1 MKRVLLPLATAALLA
16 VGCSD
21 KQNEMN
27 NPLLA
32 EWTLPYGAVPFDQ
45 IKNSDY
51 IPALKEAIR
60 MHDAEIDAIANSS
73 ESPTFAN
80 TIEAYEAS
88 GRMLDRVEGIFFN
101 LVECM
106 ADDEMMALSEEFQN
120 LASEHSNNVSLNEG
134 LFHRIEQVWE
144 EQEKYN
150 LTPEQQRLLKKI
162 RNGFVRSGALLE
174 GEAREEF
181 RKVSTELDS
190 LTLAFGQNTL
200 KATNAFRLNLTD
212 SADVAGIPEFVLQ
225 GMKEDAE
232 KDGNQGWTVT
242 LKAPS
247 YGPFMTYADRRD
259 LREKVYKAYNTR
271 AVGGEFD
278 NTSNIV
284 KITSLRLR
292 LAQLLGYK
300 NFAAYQLENK
310 MAHNVQTVDDFLAK
324 LHKAYI
330 GAAEKDVRDVENYA
344 RQQLKD
350 PGFCIQPWD
359 FSYWNE
365 KLKTERYA
373 VNDELLKPY
382 FPIEAVK
389 KGVFGLA
396 NRLYGLTFT
405 PNEELPKYHPEVVIY
420 EVRDAEGKF
429 MGLFYADFF
438 PRATKRGGAWMTEFK
453 GQWTEPDGTD
463 SRPLISI
470 CTNFT
475 KPTSDKPSLLT
486 FDEVETFLH
495 EFGHSLHGLLTQCH
509 YSALSGTNVA
519 HDFVELFSQF
529 NENFGTQKEFLDTF
543 AAHYETDEKIPQ
555 EYIDRIRK
563 AQNYLAAYYCVRQ
576 LSFGMLDM
584 NYHTITE
591 PIRVENDDTIKTILD
606 FEHTSNIPTQVLP
619 AVDGC
624 AMCTS
629 FTHLFSGGYAA
640 GYYGYKWSEVLDADA
655 FSVFQQEGIFNPEP
669 ARRFKKMLQS
679 GDTVDPAALY
689 REFRSGDYTLDAI
702 MKRDGIR

>member
-1 MKRVLLPLATAALLA
+1 MTT
-16 VGCSD
+16 GCSE

-32 EWTLPYGAVPFDQ
+32 EWTLPYSAVPFDR

-60 MHDAEIDAIANSS
+60 MHDAEIDAITDNPDA
-73 ESPTFAN
+73 PTFAN
-80 TIEAYEAS
+80 TVEAYEAS
-88 GRMLDRVEGIFFN
+88 GRMLDRVESIFFN

-120 LASEHSNNVSLNEG
+120 LASDHSNNVSLNEK
-134 LFHRIEQVWE
+134 LFRRIQTVWE
-144 EQEKYN
+144 EQDKYS
-150 LTPEQQRLLKKI
+150 LSLEQQRLLKKI
-162 RNGFVRSGALLE
+162 RDGFVRNGALLE
-174 GEAREEF
+174 GDAREEF

-212 SADVAGIPEFVLQ
+212 SADVAGIPEFALQ
-225 GMKEDAE
+225 AMKEDAE
-232 KDGNQGWTVT
+232 KDGQQGWTVT

-278 NTSNIV
+278 NSANIV
-284 KITSLRLR
+284 RITALRLR

-300 NFAAYQLENK
+300 NFAEYQLENK
-310 MAHNVQTVDDFLAK
+310 MAHNVRTVDDFLAK
-324 LHKAYI
+324 LHQAYI

-344 RQQLKD
+344 RQQLGD
-350 PGFCIQPWD
+350 PAFRIQPWD

-382 FPIEAVK
+382 FPLEAVK
-389 KGVFGLA
+389 EGVFGLA

-405 PNEELPKYHPEVVIY
+405 PNDQLPKYHPEVVIY
-420 EVRDAEGKF
+420 EVRDAEDKF

-453 GQWTEPDGTD
+453 AQWTEPDGTD

-495 EFGHSLHGLLTQCH
+495 EFGHSLHGLLTRCH
-509 YSALSGTNVA
+509 YASLSGTNVA

-529 NENFGTQKEFLDTF
+529 NENFGTEKEFLDTF
-543 AAHYETDEKIPQ
+543 AAHYQTGEKIPQ
-555 EYIDRIRK
+555 EYIDRIRNSR
-563 AQNYLAAYYCVRQ
+563 NYLAAYYCIRQ

-584 NYHTITE
+584 NWHTITE
-591 PIRVENDDTIKTILD
+591 PIRVDDGDTVSTVVR
-606 FEHTSNIPTQVLP
+606 FEHTSNIPTRVLP

-624 AMCTS
+624 AMCTG

-655 FSVFQQEGIFNPEP
+655 FSVFQKEGIFNPEP

-679 GDTVDPAALY
+679 GDTVDPADLY
-689 REFRSGDYTLDAI
+689 REFRGGDYTLDAI
-702 MKRDGIR
+702 MRRDGIIK